1 MTEKDSALRR
11 SRRAKAPALLFSGR
25 LAAEAC
31 ALCRNHRAAA
41 RDRALALVGRIR
53 VMRMR
58 RTGRGRPGPALAP
71 YSSSQPAGLAQST
84 AAGSAHFKAQLAL
97 YRPRASGRMR
107 RPVAQNSTS
116 CRIMHNVLVVFKLKI
131 VDHTQ
136 TKHACTTVQHNEAA
150 LHLPVSHHC
159 TAPACTP
166 PCTIP
171 CTTLALHHTR
181 PAPSGPAPL
190 STCTTLHHI
199 FPAPHPGPHSA
210 PCHPPAIHHSL
221 PAPHCT
227 TAPHHTRLHHIRPA
241 PHLTCTTCTLACTT
255 SALHHTRM
263 HPTRLHLIRPA
274 LYSQH
279 SQLKG
284 RTRNNNENRAF
295 LDAE

>member
-71 YSSSQPAGLAQST
+71 YPSSQPAGLAQST

-116 CRIMHNVLVVFKLKI
+116 CRIMHNVLVVFKI

-171 CTTLALHHTR
+171 C
-181 PAPSGPAPL
+181 
-190 STCTTLHHI
+190 STCPI
-199 FPAPHPGPHSA
+199 PHPGPH
-210 PCHPPAIHHSL
+210 
-221 PAPHCT
+221 PAPLLPYATLACAT
-227 TAPHHTRLHHIRPA
+227 FALHHTCLHHIQPA
-241 PHLTCTTCTLACTT
+241 PHLPCTTLA
-255 SALHHTRM
+255 
-263 HPTRLHLIRPA
+263 
-274 LYSQH
+274 
-279 SQLKG
+279 
-284 RTRNNNENRAF
+284 
-295 LDAE
+295 

>member
-71 YSSSQPAGLAQST
+71 YPSSQPAGLAQST

-116 CRIMHNVLVVFKLKI
+116 CRIMHNVLVVFKI

-136 TKHACTTVQHNEAA
+136 IKPNTHAPLSNTMRLHSIYLYHTTAP
-150 LHLPVSHHC
+150 HLP
-159 TAPACTP
+159 APHPAP
-166 PCTIP
+166 YPAPHSP
-171 CTTLALHHTR
+171 CTTLALHH
-181 PAPSGPAPL
+181 L
-190 STCTTLHHI
+190 DLHH
-199 FPAPHPGPHSA
+199 SR
-210 PCHPPAIHHSL
+210 

-227 TAPHHTRLHHIRPA
+227 TFSPHHTLDLILHHAIHLPSTTLSLHHTA
-241 PHLTCTTCTLACTT
+241 PLHHTTLACTI
-255 SALHHTRM
+255 SALHH
-263 HPTRLHLIRPA
+263 I
-274 LYSQH
+274 
-279 SQLKG
+279 
-284 RTRNNNENRAF
+284 
-295 LDAE
+295 